1 LFKLRNIKFENSNKF
16 SEESTIS
23 VEAAKALTGMTFGR
37 EAKLVGWLQGRR
49 WGGGRA
55 FVGLLLSHLIA
66 DAHSNHCHKMGMCIA
81 IKAMSVL
88 CMHSSCVAKS

>member
-1 LFKLRNIKFENSNKF
+1 LRNTNFENSNKF

-37 EAKLVGWLQGRR
+37 EAKLVGSLQGRR
-49 WGGGRA
+49 WGWGGGA
-55 FVGLLLSHLIA
+55 FVGLLLSHLMA

-88 CMHSSCVAKS
+88 CKHSSCVAKS